1 MTQNIDLFHYIL
13 IVLDVPVVDRRH
25 VVNCLQQF
33 VHQSFDHADRLEAF
47 LHFDSVLL
55 AYFKRGHNS
64 IHHLRLRIN
73 WSMELCIN
81 LRKFEKYMALKDIFD
96 LNSD

>member
-1 MTQNIDLFHYIL
+1 MTKSIDLFHYIL

-33 VHQSFDHADRLEAF
+33 VHQSFDHA
-47 LHFDSVLL
+47 LHFESVLL

-81 LRKFEKYMALKDIFD
+81 LRKFEKYMAFKDIFD
-96 LNSD
+96 INSD

>member
-1 MTQNIDLFHYIL
+1 MTQNIDLFHDIL

-33 VHQSFDHADRLEAF
+33 VHQSFDHA

-64 IHHLRLRIN
+64 IHHLRIN

-81 LRKFEKYMALKDIFD
+81 LRKFEKYMAFKDIFD
-96 LNSD
+96 INSD